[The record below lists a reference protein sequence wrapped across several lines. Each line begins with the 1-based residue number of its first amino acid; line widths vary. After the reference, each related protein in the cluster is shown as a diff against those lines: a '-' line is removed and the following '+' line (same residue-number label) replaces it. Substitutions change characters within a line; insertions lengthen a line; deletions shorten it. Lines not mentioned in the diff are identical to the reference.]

1 MDLDPLREKALAAAL
16 TTAAQDG
23 ATAFGLH
30 AGTEAELAF
39 ARALGRLVGALHVVK
54 VLKESGRREC
64 PEGRGVSMDDLVA
77 MHFLRKRVAPPGD
90 SAYLPTSTKEP
101 VLVPLMQRLGS

>member
-1 MDLDPLREKALAAAL
+1 MRLGLGVAGVMDLDPLREKALAATL

-30 AGTEAELAF
+30 ACTEAELAF

-54 VLKESGRREC
+54 I
-64 PEGRGVSMDDLVA
+64 
-77 MHFLRKRVAPPGD
+77 F
-90 SAYLPTSTKEP
+90 
-101 VLVPLMQRLGS
+101 